1 MSNNKFTKKIYYN
14 LKGNEIIKRS
24 ECSSSL
30 TVSETNK
37 SKNKGSK
44 HEMTKKTFV
53 KLLLDSFSPKN
64 IKPTNDYYNFI
75 NFQWLKQIKL
85 TEQQKYLTQIDDF
98 RLTQDKV
105 YGHLN
110 EIIVKYI
117 KENDNKF
124 ARNMNNYYQ
133 SILKMN
139 SPSSSRILSKQ
150 LVSDVNA
157 MCQENNPWKMLAYFN
172 KHRYCKFRCP
182 FEFEIAPD
190 PKKSSIFCM
199 HIDPHQFD
207 ILDLDVYYDDGTN
220 VSYKEKS
227 RYEYKRFCKE
237 LFDAMLGKGHGYN
250 TDSIYEIEVE
260 MFNAFDCK
268 GVVSTEYNKI
278 SKTDIKKIYGF
289 EFEEFCKF
297 LGFKKT
303 PEYIITSSTEYLK
316 CCTDLFLKNWNSEKW
331 KAYWIYIKLSSY
343 CRFTKDL
350 ERIYYNFFGKFQRG
364 QSKLNESDVISSSLY
379 MSLPYNKFL
388 TERYVELY
396 ADPAKL
402 NYVKILCNDL
412 LEVFTKIVHKNK
424 WLQPSTK
431 KYALE
436 KLKKLTFTIGY
447 PDYLPDDPDLKY
459 DKDTFIENVES
470 ISAYYTNLYI
480 NLEGSSVIDLPDVD
494 WAQYPLKFIGNQAY
508 IVNASYTPSKNGIYI
523 NLGYI
528 QKPFVDLDERG
539 IEYNLAHLGF
549 TIGHEMSH
557 SLDNWGSQYDA
568 NGNLN
573 NWWTDRDKKKFDEI
587 KKDVVRQYEE
597 FAARDKIV
605 FDAEIGL
612 GEDMA
617 DISGLAICDNYLKQF
632 QDNNNDIIPIRKQ
645 SYEVFYI
652 YYAFQQKQKI
662 SKKSINAELKTNPHP
677 LDKYRCNIP
686 LSRSQIFRGLY
697 DVKKGDK
704 MWWHNTDTIW

>member
-1 MSNNKFTKKIYYN
+1 M
-14 LKGNEIIKRS
+14 
-24 ECSSSL
+24 
-30 TVSETNK
+30 
-37 SKNKGSK
+37 
-44 HEMTKKTFV
+44 
-53 KLLLDSFSPKN
+53 
-64 IKPTNDYYNFI
+64 
-75 NFQWLKQIKL
+75 
-85 TEQQKYLTQIDDF
+85 
-98 RLTQDKV
+98 
-105 YGHLN
+105 
-110 EIIVKYI
+110 
-117 KENDNKF
+117 
-124 ARNMNNYYQ
+124 
-133 SILKMN
+133 
-139 SPSSSRILSKQ
+139 
-150 LVSDVNA
+150 
-157 MCQENNPWKMLAYFN
+157 
-172 KHRYCKFRCP
+172 
-182 FEFEIAPD
+182 
-190 PKKSSIFCM
+190 
-199 HIDPHQFD
+199 
-207 ILDLDVYYDDGTN
+207 
-220 VSYKEKS
+220 
-227 RYEYKRFCKE
+227 
-237 LFDAMLGKGHGYN
+237 
-250 TDSIYEIEVE
+250 
-260 MFNAFDCK
+260 
-268 GVVSTEYNKI
+268 
-278 SKTDIKKIYGF
+278 
-289 EFEEFCKF
+289 
-297 LGFKKT
+297 
-303 PEYIITSSTEYLK
+303 
-316 CCTDLFLKNWNSEKW
+316 
-331 KAYWIYIKLSSY
+331 
-343 CRFTKDL
+343 
-350 ERIYYNFFGKFQRG
+350 
-364 QSKLNESDVISSSLY
+364 
-379 MSLPYNKFL
+379 
-388 TERYVELY
+388 ELY